1 MNILVT
7 GANGQL
13 GNELKKRTALLPN
26 ANFLFTDVDEL
37 DITKEVDVDD
47 FFKKNQIDFV
57 VNCAA
62 YTAVDK
68 AETEQNLALTV
79 NYQAVANL
87 VNVCSK
93 HNCFLIHMSTD
104 YVFNGHSYKP
114 YREIDIMEP
123 VSFYGIS
130 KWRGE
135 QIAKTAEKGIIIRT
149 SWLYSNFGHNFVFTM
164 QKLGRSHEAL
174 NVVYDQV
181 GTPTF
186 AGHLAEAIWAI
197 IPQLTDWKEG
207 VQIYHYSNE
216 GVCSWYDF
224 AKEIMQQ
231 CNFKCQAFPIES
243 KDYPTPA
250 TRPFYSVLN
259 KSKIKQRFG
268 LSIPH
273 WKDGL
278 LEMLRNQDSI
288 TNS

>member
-1 MNILVT
+1 MNILIT

-37 DITKEVDVDD
+37 DITKEIDVDD
-47 FFKKNQIDFV
+47 FFKQNQIDFV

-62 YTAVDK
+62 YTAVDN
-68 AETEQNLALTV
+68 AETEQNLALAI
-79 NYQAVANL
+79 NCQAVENL
-87 VNVCSK
+87 AKACSK
-93 HNCFLIHMSTD
+93 YHCFLIHMSTD
-104 YVFNGHSYKP
+104 YVFNGHGYKP
-114 YREIDIMEP
+114 YKEIDVTEP

-135 QIAKTAEKGIIIRT
+135 QIAKTIEKGIIIRT
-149 SWLYSNFGHNFVFTM
+149 SWLYSNFGLNFVFTM
-164 QKLGRSHEAL
+164 QKLGRSHELL

-186 AGHLAEAIWAI
+186 AGHLAEAIWTI

-231 CNFKCQAFPIES
+231 CNLKCQVFPIES
-243 KDYPTPA
+243 KDFPTPA
-250 TRPFYSVLN
+250 ARPFYSVLN

-273 WKDGL
+273 WTDGL
-278 LEMLRNQDSI
+278 LEMLRNQG
-288 TNS
+288 